1 MLKAQEQTLQHET
14 EMLKAQEQALKSETE
29 TLKAQEQALKSE
41 TEMLKAQEQTL
52 QHETEMLKAQEQA
65 LKSETETLKAQ
76 EQALQHETEM
86 LNNLLF
92 TIESEKPTTQ
102 KKENF
107 TLNSLLSSLDQNKI
121 EDTTDSLLLDQNR
134 IEYTTDSPLSSLGE
148 NRIGHAIINRRG
160 FPVGS
165 PVAVETAIDMS
176 GWGGASPAFSLGQ
189 GRVRQLAGGSRRS
202 VPSSFSLNSP
212 VVDIKY
218 KSILERLA
226 GNEPLVCLIG
236 QSGGPYPAAPQ
247 LVDETVTMQR
257 RAFNRDALADA
268 FREHVF
274 ELSEFDERAIVSK
287 RAKVVEEVNLAKQA
301 ETRDKTV
308 TETVRRSHVRAERVD
323 ADGKVSI

>member
-1 MLKAQEQTLQHET
+1 MAIASRQLSRLRQRTQE
-14 EMLKAQEQALKSETE
+14 LKAQEQAL
-29 TLKAQEQALKSE
+29 QRE

-52 QHETEMLKAQEQA
+52 QR
-65 LKSETETLKAQ
+65 ETETLKAQ
-76 EQALQHETEM
+76 EQTLQHETKM
-86 LNNLLF
+86 LKNLLF
-92 TIESEKPTTQ
+92 TIESEKPTTP
-102 KKENF
+102 KKEHF
-107 TLNSLLSSLDQNKI
+107 TLNSLLPSLDQNKI
-121 EDTTDSLLLDQNR
+121 EDTTDSLLFDQNS
-134 IEYTTDSPLSSLGE
+134 IEYTTDIPPSSLGE
-148 NRIGHAIINRRG
+148 KRIGHVIINRRR

-165 PVAVETAIDMS
+165 PVAVEAAIDMS
-176 GWGGASPAFSLGQ
+176 VLGGASPAFSLGQ

-268 FREHVF
+268 FRERVF

-287 RAKVVEEVNLAKQA
+287 RAQVVEEVNLAKQA